1 MITKEQILECKSKAD
16 VLEQR
21 YNFSFDGFDCAGFS
35 RAGFDRAGFDRAG
48 FDRAGNTQTYPPDQ
62 YYVCDVKLTFQEFQ
76 IWREKP
82 NG

>member
-16 VLEQR
+16 LLEQQ
-21 YNFSFDGFDCAGFS
+21 YNFSFD
-35 RAGFDRAGFDRAG
+35 GFDRAG